1 MSSDRIFGLVVL
13 GVALAY
19 IASALQIQTS
29 FLSDPVGPKVFPLV
43 IGAIAVLASVV
54 LLLTPDENPEWP
66 HGATWLHLGIALVVL
81 VAYAY
86 ALQPMGFLV
95 PTAIASGVVSYQ
107 ISPRLQTA
115 TLTGVGI
122 SLTLFVIFK
131 YALGLGLVALPR
143 ALMG

>member
-1 MSSDRIFGLVVL
+1 MASDRIFGLVVL

-29 FLSDPVGPKVFPLV
+29 FLSDPVGPKVFPLI
-43 IGAIAVLASVV
+43 IGGIAALASLV
-54 LLLTPDENPEWP
+54 LLLHPDENPEWP

-86 ALQPMGFLV
+86 ALKPFGFLL
-95 PTAIASGVVSYQ
+95 PTAVAAGVVSYQ
-107 ISPRLQTA
+107 ISPRLNMA
-115 TLTGVGI
+115 ALAGVGL
-122 SLTLFVIFK
+122 SVGLFVIFK

-143 ALMG
+143 GLTG

>member
-1 MSSDRIFGLVVL
+1 MASDRIFGLVVL

-19 IASALQIQTS
+19 IASALQIQAS

-43 IGAIAVLASVV
+43 IGGVAVLASLV
-54 LLLTPDENPEWP
+54 LLLRPDENPEWP
-66 HGATWLHLGIALVVL
+66 HGATWLHLVIALVVL

-86 ALQPMGFLV
+86 ALRPLGFLL
-95 PTAIASGVVSYQ
+95 PTAVAAGVISYQ
-107 ISPRLQTA
+107 ISPQTRTA
-115 TLTGVGI
+115 ALAGVGL
-122 SLTLFVIFK
+122 SAGLFVIFK